1 MLQCHLPV
9 VILTC
14 ARAHGQFSAADSLPG
29 NEDEGQM
36 LEHCNKILHVGLQV
50 MLLSCVA
57 ENQKY
62 KKLGLAAEL

>member
-1 MLQCHLPV
+1 
-9 VILTC
+9 
-14 ARAHGQFSAADSLPG
+14 
-29 NEDEGQM
+29 M